1 MCNPRRIM
9 VRATRRLSEAWDEE
23 VRRQVSLSTA
33 ASGEA
38 RVRERLGRSV
48 GGPTLAALTR
58 VLESTEGWQ
67 EGADGIFRYQLDG
80 GLIAFDPQSRELE
93 IAARVEV
100 RVEASGEAVTVA
112 RAQVD
117 EVVRAS
123 GEGVYYDDEW
133 GGLTREDAQR
143 IAGQNADSALNQAS
157 DTARARE
164 RQRIERAS
172 QPGLD
177 AEAQRH
183 AQENLRR
190 AVELR
195 EQQLAVEA
203 RDLLAAI
210 GDSGRAVFHRALA
223 EAYRDAILAYAR
235 SRRAVGLSWSEQDD
249 GALSIEF
256 EIEV

>member
-1 MCNPRRIM
+1 MCNPRRIR

-23 VRRQVSLSTA
+23 VRRQVSLSSA

-58 VLESTEGWQ
+58 VLERTQGWQ
-67 EGADGIFRYQLDG
+67 EGDDGIFTYQLDG
-80 GLIAFDPQSRELE
+80 GIVAFDPQSRELE

-100 RVEASGEAVTVA
+100 RVEASGEAAAVS

-117 EVVRAS
+117 AVLHAS
-123 GEGVYYDDEW
+123 GEGVYDEW
-133 GGLTREDAQR
+133 GGLTREDAR
-143 IAGQNADSALNQAS
+143 RVAERNADSALTRIS
-157 DTARARE
+157 DEARARE
-164 RQRIERAS
+164 RKRIERAS
-172 QPGLD
+172 RPGLD
-177 AEAQRH
+177 EEARRR
-183 AQENLRR
+183 AKENLAQ

-195 EQQLAVEA
+195 KTELAVEA
-203 RDLLAAI
+203 RDLLSAI
-210 GDSGRAVFHRALA
+210 GASGRAVFHRALA

-235 SRRAVGLSWSEQDD
+235 SRHAVGLSWSEQDD

-256 EIEV
+256 EMEV